1 MKALV
6 KEDARIQAD
15 LKKLEQQIYAL
26 ETNYLESTSQAGNLV
41 RGWGDLLT
49 TNQKNQKKKR
59 VTVADEDRIFSLS
72 SATSGQVPRSLPSVH
87 SPCSSSPSCVVLG
100 MMYSPLSEHGGLSQT
115 E

>member
-1 MKALV
+1 MSSGDPAPLRPSEDMKALM
-6 KEDARIQAD
+6 KEDARIHGE

-72 SATSGQVPRSLPSVH
+72 SSTSMENTDGYRRSSKQQAA
-87 SPCSSSPSCVVLG
+87 
-100 MMYSPLSEHGGLSQT
+100 YSYYGSY
-115 E
+115 